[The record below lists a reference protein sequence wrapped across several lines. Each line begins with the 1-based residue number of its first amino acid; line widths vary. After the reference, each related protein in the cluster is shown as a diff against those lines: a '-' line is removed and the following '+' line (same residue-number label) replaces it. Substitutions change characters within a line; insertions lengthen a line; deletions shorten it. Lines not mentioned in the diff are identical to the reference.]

1 MQIILRKKT
10 LIPAFSGIVAIVWL
24 FLGNVQYGY
33 WDPVRGPLPGLVP
46 SIMAAALL
54 LVSIL
59 GIIKSLKEKD
69 EPDRLENWTIM
80 IAAFAA
86 FALVFLV
93 GMIPSLLLFV
103 LVWMRFYEKESW
115 KNTIIVLCLSF
126 GIVYGVFIAWLGV
139 PFPRGAIY
147 NFIIKL

>member
-1 MQIILRKKT
+1 MNFILKKKT

-24 FLGNVQYGY
+24 FIGNVQYGY

-46 SIMAAALL
+46 SIMAAAML

-80 IAAFAA
+80 LAAFAT

-103 LVWMRFYEKESW
+103 LVWMRFYEKDSW
-115 KNTIIVLCLSF
+115 KNTIIALLISF
-126 GIVYGVFIAWLGV
+126 SISYGVFVLWLRV
-139 PFPRGAIY
+139 PFPIG
-147 NFIIKL
+147 IILNMILY